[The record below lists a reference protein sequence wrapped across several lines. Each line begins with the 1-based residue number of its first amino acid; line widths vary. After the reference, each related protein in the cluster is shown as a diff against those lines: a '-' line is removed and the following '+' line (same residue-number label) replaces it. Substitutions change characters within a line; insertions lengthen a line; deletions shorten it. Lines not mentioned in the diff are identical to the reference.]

1 MTDSKDSKH
10 QHTDYVLPDLSIT
23 SVRAL
28 AVPPLS
34 KRVTKRELHDA
45 IWEEHGIIT
54 LLAIRF

>member
-1 MTDSKDSKH
+1 MKEQKDSKH

-28 AVPPLS
+28 AVPPLT
-34 KRVTKRELHDA
+34 KRVTKRELQNA